1 MKQKQNLIFII
12 LMGILFFPLNVWS
25 GGTESALSGYYT
37 KINGSF
43 DRVYI
48 NGDTLIFYMERQLWM
63 ESKETELLE
72 LAVCR
77 MQHACGN
84 LYEIN
89 CFEQPDMYVL
99 NRMEVIRDTLP
110 DMPVDSVLIRFEL
123 DSISQEYGKDIMS
136 IEINLGFG
144 YNPIIKKARL
154 ITDFMVYSSPYRR
167 ESDWFSFSIFTT
179 EGGRDGIFYPLRK
192 LGIVELT
199 TVMTPYWRTDLN
211 GANLITVRLPALA
224 SNWFGYFYIAGEYV
238 YCDGETLRWRDL
250 TFKKTKDKRY
260 EKLPRVGRPLK

>member
-110 DMPVDSVLIRFEL
+110 DMPVDSLLIRFEL
-123 DSISQEYGKDIMS
+123 YSTLQRYT
-136 IEINLGFG
+136 
-144 YNPIIKKARL
+144 NPE
-154 ITDFMVYSSPYRR
+154 MY
-167 ESDWFSFSIFTT
+167 
-179 EGGRDGIFYPLRK
+179 
-192 LGIVELT
+192 VELGCN
-199 TVMTPYWRTDLN
+199 YKF
-211 GANLITVRLPALA
+211 VRKKMAL
-224 SNWFGYFYIAGEYV
+224 
-238 YCDGETLRWRDL
+238 
-250 TFKKTKDKRY
+250 
-260 EKLPRVGRPLK
+260 

>member
-1 MKQKQNLIFII
+1 MKQKQNVIFII

-25 GGTESALSGYYT
+25 GGTESALSGYYEE
-37 KINGSF
+37 INGDF

-110 DMPVDSVLIRFEL
+110 DMPVDSLLIRFEL
-123 DSISQEYGKDIMS
+123 DSTLQRYTNPEMYV
-136 IEINLGFG
+136 ELGCNYKFVR
-144 YNPIIKKARL
+144 KKMAL
-154 ITDFMVYSSPYRR
+154 ETDFTVYIPSWSRDS
-167 ESDWFSFSIFTT
+167 EVFNFSIQPDYANW
-179 EGGRDGIFYPLRK
+179 GARYKPPRNIGISELRTS
-192 LGIVELT
+192 LT
-199 TVMTPYWRTDLN
+199 QFGEIRTN
-211 GANLITVRLPALA
+211 GANLITVKLNGFSVDL
-224 SNWFGYFYIAGEYV
+224 FDEFYIAGEYV

-250 TFKKTKDKRY
+250 TFKKTSDKRY